1 MNILY
6 TYRIILLSRK
16 YGEGRAHPTP
26 KKLQIRR
33 KTEFLMKPIAFPF
46 KYDEIFIFRIQYK
59 YFKSLLTIINQKY
72 TKNFI
77 KIKFLK
83 FEFLVL
89 IEKYKENFH
98 KDEFFESLTQNKES
112 LNQLIYTRLPL
123 SIYILRIISNLVQ
136 VINNLEHSS
145 RENVLKIGKSKIIQ

>member
-1 MNILY
+1 M
-6 TYRIILLSRK
+6 
-16 YGEGRAHPTP
+16 
-26 KKLQIRR
+26 
-33 KTEFLMKPIAFPF
+33 
-46 KYDEIFIFRIQYK
+46 
-59 YFKSLLTIINQKY
+59 
-72 TKNFI
+72 
-77 KIKFLK
+77 K
-83 FEFLVL
+83 FESLVL

-98 KDEFFESLTQNKES
+98 KDEFFESLTQKKES